1 MNELEMEIGRTL
13 GASCFFIYQ
22 TVKANPNFS
31 ARDVQMETGLSENCV
46 CSSLAKLR
54 HSNVLERKRR
64 TENSIDKTFVYKEN
78 KEKDSWKLQ

>member
-1 MNELEMEIGRTL
+1 MNELEMQIGRIL

-31 ARDVQMETGLSENCV
+31 ARDVQIETGLSENCV

-54 HSNVLERKRR
+54 LSKVLERKRR
-64 TENSIDKTFVYKEN
+64 TESNLDKTFLYKEN
-78 KEKDSWKLQ
+78 KEKETWKLQ